1 MYFAAVISRLRK
13 IKNPTWGQ
21 ISVFH
26 PLVATPRNPAS
37 VSLIFSTISNNSKPL
52 FQPSNN
58 EYDLCFLTEKIIM
71 KQTT

>member
-1 MYFAAVISRLRK
+1 
-13 IKNPTWGQ
+13 
-21 ISVFH
+21 
-26 PLVATPRNPAS
+26 
-37 VSLIFSTISNNSKPL
+37 L